1 MRLRFT
7 LLTLATWLA
16 PMVSEAQVLAVAE
29 ATPAPETP
37 LSGRFGLE
45 EGRTG
50 LFAPDL
56 EVRHRAIDRLVTL
69 GTPEA
74 LGVLLESLEGGSPVA
89 RDPSSRLRLVR
100 ALAAFADRDEIR
112 AHLGKEMLDVGGRRD
127 SGVGL
132 PQLVRETAAMALA
145 RRGDAP
151 CVASLVSAAQLRGA
165 AGEPARRALL
175 AYPPSSAS
183 ALLFEEAEVPV
194 EEPPVVVA
202 PAGPK
207 PAPKPGDPKKPRDI
221 DEPTCEGDCEPQGP
235 ALRSLNPAYVTFLGD
250 LGDIRAIGA
259 LRPELDRSDRS
270 MRGATALALAK
281 LGDGLSIDAIRAWD
295 EKSDARLLLAAAEA
309 LAAGGSPDA
318 RRFLALALA
327 SPDVR
332 KGALT
337 LANQLPSPELCR
349 PLAAL
354 KDDLSTDERV
364 RLTMAAGRSGC
375 ISQVVGE
382 LGDPVVGGAA
392 ITALATAASEEA
404 EQALDGALAKQGDA
418 KLDAATRPWLRAA
431 TLRAIATGEA
441 SSTLVAALERALA
454 STDPVDVEIGAFGL
468 VALGERSVAELLQ
481 GSSSDAAVFGV
492 ARAALALEPEEL
504 DALRTILVDVDP
516 EAPSPRHLAAGIALL
531 GGGDGVPLEKLFR
544 LAERGGGLS
553 SLAAAALGPRVA
565 LEDRARVLALLG
577 GSDAAIRAGL
587 AFGLGHAKIGAVTTW
602 LAQAYDVEEDA
613 MVRRAIVAGLAL
625 RTEKQRERTLE
636 LARTLDPSAS
646 VRAAARSGP
655 RTLAEL
661 LGLAPGNVTFTRL
674 SSPEGRTTSI
684 GVSVQ
689 LPGGVALPMVSSAD
703 GSLAMTGLPH
713 GPTTVRLAAPVR
725 SLDAP

>member
-1 MRLRFT
+1 MRLPLT
-7 LLTLATWLA
+7 LLSLAIWLA
-16 PMVSEAQVLAVAE
+16 PTVCEAQLAVAE
-29 ATPAPETP
+29 TVQAETP
-37 LSGRFGLE
+37 LSARFGLE
-45 EGRTG
+45 EGRAG

-74 LGVLLESLEGGSPVA
+74 LGVLLESLDGGSPVA
-89 RDPSSRLRLVR
+89 REASSRLRLVR
-100 ALAAFADRDEIR
+100 ALASFADKDEIR

-127 SGVGL
+127 TGIGL

-145 RRGDAP
+145 RRGDAA

-175 AYPPSSAS
+175 AYPPRSAS
-183 ALLFEEAEVPV
+183 ALLFEEAEVQPDDA
-194 EEPPVVVA
+194 PVVVA
-202 PAGPK
+202 VAGPK
-207 PAPKPGDPKKPRDI
+207 PPKPGEPKKPAV

-235 ALRSLNPAYVTFLGD
+235 ALRSLNPAYVTFLGE
-250 LGDIRAIGA
+250 LGDLRAIGA

-270 MRGATALALAK
+270 MRGATALALAR
-281 LGDGLSIDAIRAWD
+281 LGDGLSLDAVRAWD

-318 RRFLALALA
+318 RRFLVLALA

-337 LANQLPSPELCR
+337 LAHQLPSPELCK
-349 PLAAL
+349 PLASL
-354 KDDLSTDERV
+354 PDDLSTDERV
-364 RLTMAAGRSGC
+364 RRTMAAGRSGC
-375 ISQVVGE
+375 VSLVVAE

-392 ITALATAASEEA
+392 ITALATASSEEA
-404 EQALDGALAKQGDA
+404 ERAIDEALAKQADA

-431 TLRAIATGEA
+431 TLRAVATGDA
-441 SSTLVAALERALA
+441 SSALVSALERALA
-454 STDPVDVEIGAFGL
+454 STDPIDVELGAFGL
-468 VALGERSVAELLQ
+468 VALGERGVAELLQ
-481 GSSSDAAVFGV
+481 GSSSDAAVFV
-492 ARAALALEPEEL
+492 
-504 DALRTILVDVDP
+504 VDVDP
-516 EAPSPRHLAAGIALL
+516 EAPSARHLAAGVALL

-544 LAERGGGLS
+544 LAERGGALS
-553 SLAAAALGPRVA
+553 SLAGAALGPRVA

-577 GSDAAIRAGL
+577 GSDAAIRAGV
-587 AFGLGHAKIGAVTTW
+587 AFGLGRAKVGAATTW
-602 LAQAYDVEEDA
+602 LAQAYEVEEDA
-613 MVRRAIVAGLAL
+613 TVRRAIVAAL
-625 RTEKQRERTLE
+625 GVRTEKQRERTLE

-646 VRAAARSGP
+646 VRAAARSAP

-661 LGLAPGNVTFTRL
+661 LGLAPGQVTFTRL
-674 SSPEGRTTSI
+674 SSPDGTTTSVA
-684 GVSVQ
+684 VSVQ

-703 GSLAMTGLPH
+703 GSLAIAGLPY
-713 GPTTVRLAAPVR
+713 GPTTVRLAAPPR

>member
-1 MRLRFT
+1 MRLPLT
-7 LLTLATWLA
+7 LLSLAIWLA
-16 PMVSEAQVLAVAE
+16 PTVCEAQLAVAE
-29 ATPAPETP
+29 TVQAETP
-37 LSGRFGLE
+37 LSARFGLE
-45 EGRTG
+45 EGRAG

-74 LGVLLESLEGGSPVA
+74 LGVLLESLDGGSPVA
-89 RDPSSRLRLVR
+89 REASSRLRLVR
-100 ALAAFADRDEIR
+100 ALASFADQDEIR

-127 SGVGL
+127 TGIGL

-145 RRGDAP
+145 RRGDAA

-175 AYPPSSAS
+175 AYPPRSAS
-183 ALLFEEAEVPV
+183 ALLFEEAEVQPDDA
-194 EEPPVVVA
+194 PVVVA
-202 PAGPK
+202 VAGPK
-207 PAPKPGDPKKPRDI
+207 PPKPGEPKKPAV

-235 ALRSLNPAYVTFLGD
+235 ALRSLNPAYVTFLGE
-250 LGDIRAIGA
+250 LGDLRAIGA

-270 MRGATALALAK
+270 MRGATALALAR
-281 LGDGLSIDAIRAWD
+281 LGDGLSLDAVRAWD

-318 RRFLALALA
+318 RRFLVLALA

-337 LANQLPSPELCR
+337 LAHQLPSPELCK
-349 PLAAL
+349 PLASL
-354 KDDLSTDERV
+354 PDDLSTDERV
-364 RLTMAAGRSGC
+364 RRTMAAGRSGC
-375 ISQVVGE
+375 VSLVVAE

-392 ITALATAASEEA
+392 ITALATASSEEA
-404 EQALDGALAKQGDA
+404 ERAIDEALAKQADA

-431 TLRAIATGEA
+431 TLRAVATGDA
-441 SSTLVAALERALA
+441 SSALVSALERALA
-454 STDPVDVEIGAFGL
+454 STDPIDVELGAFGL
-468 VALGERSVAELLQ
+468 VALGERGVAELLQ

-492 ARAALALEPEEL
+492 ARAALALDPEAL
-504 DALRTILVDVDP
+504 DALRALLVDVDP
-516 EAPSPRHLAAGIALL
+516 EAPSARHLAAGVALL

-544 LAERGGGLS
+544 LAERGGALS
-553 SLAAAALGPRVA
+553 SLAGAALGPRVA

-577 GSDAAIRAGL
+577 GSDAAIRAGV
-587 AFGLGHAKIGAVTTW
+587 AFGLGRAKVGAATTW
-602 LAQAYDVEEDA
+602 LAQAYEVEEDA
-613 MVRRAIVAGLAL
+613 TVRRAIVAAL
-625 RTEKQRERTLE
+625 GVRTEKQRERTLE

-646 VRAAARSGP
+646 VRAAARSAP

-661 LGLAPGNVTFTRL
+661 LGLAPGQVTFTRL
-674 SSPEGRTTSI
+674 SSPDGTTTSVA
-684 GVSVQ
+684 VSVQ

-703 GSLAMTGLPH
+703 GSLAIAGLPY
-713 GPTTVRLAAPVR
+713 GPTTVRLAAPPR